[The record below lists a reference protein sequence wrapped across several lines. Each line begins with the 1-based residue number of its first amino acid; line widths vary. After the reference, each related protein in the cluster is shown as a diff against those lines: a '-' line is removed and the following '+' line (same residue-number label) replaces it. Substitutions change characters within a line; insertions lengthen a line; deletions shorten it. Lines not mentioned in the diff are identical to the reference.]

1 MSTNNFLRSISEQI
15 VREIWKR
22 QLFQTNNLEVIDGR
36 RTRIVSTG
44 VGNPN
49 GGPDFLGAKIEV
61 GGVLFSGDVEL
72 HCRPGDW
79 KRHSH
84 HTDPNIIE

>member
-49 GGPDFLGAKIEV
+49 GGPDFLGAKIEKEEYCFQV
-61 GGVLFSGDVEL
+61 TLSCTVVPAIGKDI
-72 HCRPGDW
+72 P
-79 KRHSH
+79 
-84 HTDPNIIE
+84 TTPTQI